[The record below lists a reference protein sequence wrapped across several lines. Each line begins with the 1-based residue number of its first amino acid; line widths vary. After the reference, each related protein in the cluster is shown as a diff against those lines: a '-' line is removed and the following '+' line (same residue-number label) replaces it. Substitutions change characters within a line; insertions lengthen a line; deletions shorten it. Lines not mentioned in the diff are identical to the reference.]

1 MMNDTVLIIEDE
13 FLIGELVKI
22 NLKMRR
28 INCIVA
34 TTGQEGIEMFESQ
47 NPSLVLLDIRLPDTD
62 GWEVCKKIKQK
73 NTGSIV
79 IFMTAATQVK
89 DREMANQVG
98 ADDFIEKP
106 FDICELISM
115 VNKHRAHR

>member
-1 MMNDTVLIIEDE
+1 MNDTVLIIEDE
-13 FLIGELVKI
+13 LAIGELVKI

-47 NPSLVLLDIRLPDTD
+47 NPSIVLLDVRLPDTD

-73 NTGSIV
+73 NSDSKV

-89 DREMANQVG
+89 DREIAKKVG

-106 FDICELISM
+106 FDISQLVSM
-115 VNKHRAHR
+115 VKKYRISK

>member
-1 MMNDTVLIIEDE
+1 MNNTVLIIEDE

-22 NLKMRR
+22 NLKMRK
-28 INCIVA
+28 INCVVA
-34 TTGQEGIEMFESQ
+34 TTGQEGIDLFESQ
-47 NPSLVLLDIRLPDTD
+47 NPSIVLLDVRLPDTD

-73 NTGSIV
+73 NRGSIV

-89 DREMANQVG
+89 DREIAKEVG

-106 FDICELISM
+106 FDINELISM
-115 VNKHRAHR
+115 VNKYRASQ

>member
-1 MMNDTVLIIEDE
+1 
-13 FLIGELVKI
+13 
-22 NLKMRR
+22 
-28 INCIVA
+28 
-34 TTGQEGIEMFESQ
+34 MFESPI
-47 NPSLVLLDIRLPDTD
+47 PSIVLLDIRLPDTD
-62 GWEVCKKIKQK
+62 GWEVCKKIKGK

-106 FDICELISM
+106 FDIGELVSM
-115 VNKHRAHR
+115 VNKFRVPQ

>member
-1 MMNDTVLIIEDE
+1 MMNDSVLVIEDE

-22 NLKMRR
+22 NLRMRG
-28 INCIVA
+28 IPCNVA
-34 TTGQEGIEMFESQ
+34 VTGQEGIDMFESQ
-47 NPSLVLLDIRLPDTD
+47 NPSIVLLDIRLPDTD
-62 GWEVCKKIKQK
+62 GWDVCKKIKQK
-73 NTGSIV
+73 NTGSMV

-106 FDICELISM
+106 FDICELVSM
-115 VNKHRAHR
+115 VNKYRVRH

>member
-1 MMNDTVLIIEDE
+1 MNDTVLIIEDE

-22 NLKMRR
+22 NLRMRG
-28 INCIVA
+28 ITCNVA
-34 TTGQEGIEMFESQ
+34 TTGQEGIDMFESQ

-73 NTGSIV
+73 NPV
-79 IFMTAATQVK
+79 CVVVFMTAATQVK
-89 DREMANQVG
+89 DREMAKQVG

-106 FDICELISM
+106 FDIPELILI
-115 VNKHRAHR
+115 VNKYRNSQ

>member
-1 MMNDTVLIIEDE
+1 MNDTVLIIEDE

-22 NLKMRR
+22 NLRMRG
-28 INCIVA
+28 ITCDVTI
-34 TTGQEGIEMFESQ
+34 TGQEGIDMFESK
-47 NPSLVLLDIRLPDTD
+47 NHSIVLLDVRLPDTD

-73 NTGSIV
+73 NSGSIV

-89 DREMANQVG
+89 DREMAKQVG

-115 VNKHRAHR
+115 VNKYRASQ

>member
-1 MMNDTVLIIEDE
+1 MNDTVLVIEDE
-13 FLIGELVKI
+13 AIIGELVKF
-22 NLKMRR
+22 NLMIRK
-28 INCIVA
+28 IKCKVA

-47 NPSLVLLDIRLPDTD
+47 NPSIVLLDIRLPDID

-73 NTGSIV
+73 NPESIV

-89 DREMANQVG
+89 DREIAEKVG

-106 FDICELISM
+106 FDVNDLVSM
-115 VNKHRAHR
+115 VNKYRVSR